1 MLLSV
6 ANNANAWGEWF
17 THHGLAHQAMR
28 LGPSFEL
35 TSHLIQAVRADIGIG
50 LVPRILISDELASGE
65 LSSPALPFASARSY
79 YLVYPPRNQALPALE
94 AFRRWLLDKAGN
106 ELNG

>member
-1 MLLSV
+1 M
-6 ANNANAWGEWF
+6 
-17 THHGLAHQAMR
+17 
-28 LGPSFEL
+28 
-35 TSHLIQAVRADIGIG
+35 RADIGIG

-94 AFRRWLLDKAGN
+94 AFRSWLLDKAGM
-106 ELNG
+106 ELRG